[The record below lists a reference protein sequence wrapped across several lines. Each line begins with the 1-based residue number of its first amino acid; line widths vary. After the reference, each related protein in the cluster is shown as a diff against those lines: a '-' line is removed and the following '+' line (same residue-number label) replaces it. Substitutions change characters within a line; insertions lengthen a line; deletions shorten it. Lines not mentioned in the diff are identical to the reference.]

1 MVVSHFRA
9 SHGIASTA
17 RPFFLHSIRK
27 QFYLIS
33 HARHR
38 QATDLACI
46 GKYSKCQTED
56 TTQCHHSKFIFQ
68 MLEDVP
74 TNEPSQVRT
83 HMQDIRI
90 QEYNT
95 SAMVVACECVGRSKS
110 LDKKFSATLGS
121 VDSQFHAWPVE
132 TIPIQL
138 QVPVQANPGQR
149 SC

>member
-1 MVVSHFRA
+1 
-9 SHGIASTA
+9 
-17 RPFFLHSIRK
+17 
-27 QFYLIS
+27 
-33 HARHR
+33 
-38 QATDLACI
+38 
-46 GKYSKCQTED
+46 
-56 TTQCHHSKFIFQ
+56 

-110 LDKKFSATLGS
+110 LDKKVSATLGS

-132 TIPIQL
+132 TIPIPL
-138 QVPVQANPGQR
+138 QVPGQANPGQR